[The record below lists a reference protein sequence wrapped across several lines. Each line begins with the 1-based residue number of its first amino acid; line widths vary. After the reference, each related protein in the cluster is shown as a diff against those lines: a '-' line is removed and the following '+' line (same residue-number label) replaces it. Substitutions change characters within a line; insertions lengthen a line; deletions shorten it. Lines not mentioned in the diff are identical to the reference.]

1 MKKLM
6 LILSISILTLTG
18 CSSTDNNIREIEI
31 TESNPSYVLEDINS
45 NKKPL
50 EEIIIFNQ
58 KGVTIRKEGNN
69 LVLSMPEAILFDFNE
84 FYVKNDVKGSLNTL
98 AKALKEN
105 NDIKIKING
114 HTDIIGTD
122 QYNLRLSVK
131 RANSIKDYL
140 ANKGV
145 NRNNI
150 SIEGYGK
157 QDPVANNDTATGRA
171 QNRRVEFIISR
182 NDVEF

>member
-1 MKKLM
+1 MKKLL
-6 LILSISILTLTG
+6 LILSISVLALTG
-18 CSSTDNNIREIEI
+18 CSSADRNIREIDVNEG
-31 TESNPSYVLEDINS
+31 NPNYVLEDIAS
-45 NKKPL
+45 SKRPL

-69 LVLSMPEAILFDFNE
+69 LILSMPEAILFDFNKAD
-84 FYVKNDVKGSLNTL
+84 VKNDVKGSLNTL

-105 NDIKIKING
+105 RDIKIKING

-122 QYNLRLSVK
+122 QYNLGLSVK
-131 RANSIKDYL
+131 RANSIKNYL
-140 ANKGV
+140 ANRGV
-145 NRNNI
+145 NRSNI

-157 QDPVANNDTATGRA
+157 QEPVATNATAAGRA